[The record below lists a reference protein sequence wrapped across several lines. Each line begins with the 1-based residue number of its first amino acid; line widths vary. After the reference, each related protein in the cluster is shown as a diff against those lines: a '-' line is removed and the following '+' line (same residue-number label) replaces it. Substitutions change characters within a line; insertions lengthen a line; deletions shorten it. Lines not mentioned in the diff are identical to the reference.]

1 VSAFFQ
7 HPVDALHGDFGK
19 VKHLDI
25 IIVISRSGN
34 TQEVVDFI
42 SRCRVIK
49 LCKVILIT
57 AKPGSKLSCFATH
70 TICTNQSEEI
80 GGLIKLAPNVSTI
93 CAMIVGDI
101 LAINIAEELECTE
114 QQYRTNHPNGIVE

>member
-1 VSAFFQ
+1 VSAFFI

-25 IIVISRSGN
+25 IVVISRSGD
-34 TQEVVDFI
+34 TQEVLDFV
-42 SRCRVIK
+42 SRCRIIK

-57 AKPGSKLSCFATH
+57 ARPGSKLSCIATH
-70 TICTNQSEEI
+70 TICTHQTKEI

-93 CAMIVGDI
+93 AAMIVGDV

-114 QQYRTNHPNGIVE
+114 QQYRTHHPNGVVE